1 MLSFQNVEK
10 DCCVGIGQQMQMT
23 TNNSATKFFNRN
35 VTQNEQNAHEW
46 VYAKNYNFFVAKQ
59 A

>member
-10 DCCVGIGQQMQMT
+10 DCRVGIGQQMQMT

-46 VYAKNYNFFVAKQ
+46 VYAKNYHFL
-59 A
+59 